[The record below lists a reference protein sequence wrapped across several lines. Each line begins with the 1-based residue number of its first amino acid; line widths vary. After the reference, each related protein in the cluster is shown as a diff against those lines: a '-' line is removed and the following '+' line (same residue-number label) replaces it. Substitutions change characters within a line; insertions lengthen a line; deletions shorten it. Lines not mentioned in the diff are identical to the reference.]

1 MRMESK
7 QYKAE
12 IIILD
17 SEQNIVT
24 DLKHSLNIKNGTI
37 DNIETSVMDLKNT
50 VLAEI
55 QKSILENEQAEYIK
69 KSLMECRAMEPT
81 SLQ

>member
-1 MRMESK
+1 MESK

-69 KSLMECRAMEPT
+69 KSLM
-81 SLQ
+81 

>member
-69 KSLMECRAMEPT
+69 KSLM
-81 SLQ
+81 